1 MYKPSRCKLSKMGMC
16 VHMSSHISLFTCLV
30 FTVTCVHPLQVVILL
45 YTLQYCV
52 EYSSVQ
58 SLSLVQLFVTP

>member
-1 MYKPSRCKLSKMGMC
+1 MYKLSSCKLSKMGTC
-16 VHMSSHISLFTCLV
+16 VHMSSHVSLFTCLV
-30 FTVTCVHPLQVVILL
+30 FTVTCVHPLQVAVLL

-58 SLSLVQLFVTP
+58 SFSRVQLFVTP